1 MRDGDG
7 ASMTRRWAIAGL
19 WIAALIVG
27 AMPMGAQSS
36 SDLQG
41 SRWGIVEVFGE
52 TLPQEE
58 SPYVAFETDG
68 RLSGRTACNW
78 FHGTYSVDAD
88 AIVILTRLT
97 TLRGCVIDNK
107 RRSDAT
113 LEALD
118 SSARFAVAGS
128 VLTLSDGGGEPV
140 ARLERRSDE

>member
-1 MRDGDG
+1 M
-7 ASMTRRWAIAGL
+7 ARRCAIVGL
-19 WIAALIVG
+19 WVAALIVG
-27 AMPMGAQSS
+27 AVPTRAQSN

-52 TLPQEE
+52 ALPQEE
-58 SPYVAFETDG
+58 EPYLAFETDG

-78 FHGTYSVDAD
+78 FHGTYSADAD

-97 TLRGCVIDNK
+97 TLRGCVIANK
-107 RRSDAT
+107 RRADAT

-118 SSARFAVAGS
+118 SSASFAIAGS

-140 ARLERRSDE
+140 AKLERRSDE